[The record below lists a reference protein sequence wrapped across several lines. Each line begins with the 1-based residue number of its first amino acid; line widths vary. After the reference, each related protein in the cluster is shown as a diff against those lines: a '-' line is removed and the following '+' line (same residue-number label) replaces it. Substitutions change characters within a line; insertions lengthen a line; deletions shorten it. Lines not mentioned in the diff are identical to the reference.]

1 MERYVCSSYQ
11 SITIHR
17 SVSLSLGFNL
27 RKRKTT
33 VKWNNMHAR
42 HISQVPHHERTLTI
56 PNTFK
61 HVMVNSSFFSFRFLT
76 LYVFGSCFRTLAV
89 ILVSDYFCCCLFFKN
104 NNNNKTHQVL
114 IIIVDFELNNSDLE
128 KIITESYLN
137 NNYIITTFILT
148 IYGVIMTA
156 PTTSFGVFLL

>member
-1 MERYVCSSYQ
+1 
-11 SITIHR
+11 
-17 SVSLSLGFNL
+17 
-27 RKRKTT
+27 
-33 VKWNNMHAR
+33 MHAR

-61 HVMVNSSFFSFRFLT
+61 HVMVNSSFFSLFFSFRFLT

-89 ILVSDYFCCCLFFKN
+89 ILVSDYFFCCLFFKN
-104 NNNNKTHQVL
+104 KKKKKTHQVL